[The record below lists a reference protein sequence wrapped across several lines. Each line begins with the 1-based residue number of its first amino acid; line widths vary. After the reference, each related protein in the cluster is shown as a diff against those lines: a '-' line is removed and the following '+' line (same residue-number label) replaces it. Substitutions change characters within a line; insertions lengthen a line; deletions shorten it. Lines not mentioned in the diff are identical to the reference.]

1 MSPARTRSS
10 SLSAEAAPSTP
21 DDSTA
26 TPLRSGRSA
35 ERTQARILEAA
46 TRLFVD
52 KGFDGARVDELAAL
66 AQVNKRMLYAY
77 FGNKEG
83 LYAAVLRSNFER
95 VLKSAGE
102 ASLPAGSAVERTRAI
117 LRWYLRFLAG
127 NSDFVRLLGWE
138 SLNLGRVES
147 AAIAEVASAGLSR
160 LETILSDGVRDG
172 SLRGDDELR
181 YLVVAV
187 SGMCLAFFNRRALL
201 EALWGVDL
209 SQAETLDAIAS
220 SLERLLLDGLR
231 TRGSSPPRPS

>member
-1 MSPARTRSS
+1 
-10 SLSAEAAPSTP
+10 
-21 DDSTA
+21 
-26 TPLRSGRSA
+26 
-35 ERTQARILEAA
+35 
-46 TRLFVD
+46 
-52 KGFDGARVDELAAL
+52 
-66 AQVNKRMLYAY
+66 MLYAY